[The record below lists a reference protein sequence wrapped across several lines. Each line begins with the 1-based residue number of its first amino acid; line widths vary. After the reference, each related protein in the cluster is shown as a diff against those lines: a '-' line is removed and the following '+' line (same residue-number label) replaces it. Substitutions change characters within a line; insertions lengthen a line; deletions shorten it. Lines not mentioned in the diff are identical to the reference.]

1 MVFSPIFT
9 FRYSYLL
16 RYVPETAL
24 CKEDTWYSVA
34 WYRTSLLASDDDEN
48 SAISSSQEWPSVSIT
63 RTSSFKRKLSE
74 GMTFPKYV

>member
-24 CKEDTWYSVA
+24 CKEDTWYSLA

-63 RTSSFKRKLSE
+63 RTSFKRKLSE